1 MFVLLFLVIVVTI
14 STKFARV
21 PNFDLFY
28 ASFGTATEKRIFES
42 PINPKNSIAPLHFM

>member
-14 STKFARV
+14 STKFAGV

-28 ASFGTATEKRIFES
+28 ASFGAATVK
-42 PINPKNSIAPLHFM
+42 KNF